1 MDAKPEAET
10 GVREVD
16 GYAIYI
22 LPVTR
27 LLLVNRCSSPLKV
40 GFRWCFVEAQIP
52 NSWLE
57 LCCLVKVTDWN
68 QLTYVTYSI
77 NRFLKVGG

>member
-57 LCCLVKVTDWN
+57 L
-68 QLTYVTYSI
+68 
-77 NRFLKVGG
+77 